1 MVTAMARASDILA
14 LARAELGVKE
24 FPANSNIVK
33 YSRWYGLTGAW
44 CVMFVQWVFAQADA
58 SLLPVRTASCTALMN
73 AAKKAGCWVT
83 SGYQPG
89 DVVIY
94 DWGGDKR
101 PDHCGIVERAYD
113 EGVIAIEGNTA
124 VGNDSNG
131 GEVMRRTRA
140 NKYILGAV
148 RPVYET
154 EDNMDIDIE
163 NLTEEQLVRLAERMQ
178 AALAKRPVSDT
189 LSTEFEKAKN
199 LGITDGSNPNAF
211 CTKAQAAVMVKRAAT
226 P

>member
-1 MVTAMARASDILA
+1 MARAADILA
-14 LARAELGVKE
+14 LARAEIGTKE
-24 FPANSNIVK
+24 SPANSNIVK

-44 CVMFVQWVFAQADA
+44 CVMFVEWVFAQAGA
-58 SLLPVRTASCTALMN
+58 AVLLPVKTASCTALMN

-83 SGYQPG
+83 SIYQPG

-94 DWGGDKR
+94 DWGGDR
-101 PDHCGIVERAYD
+101 VPDHCGIVERAYED
-113 EGVIAIEGNTA
+113 GVIAIEGNTA

-148 RPVYET
+148 RPSYET
-154 EDNMDIDIE
+154 EDDMDIE
-163 NLTEEQLVRLAERMQ
+163 KLTEDQLIRLAEKMQ

-189 LSTEFEKAKN
+189 LAPELEEAKAM
-199 LGITDGSNPNAF
+199 GITDGSNPNAL
-211 CTKAQAAVMVKRAAT
+211 CTRLQAAVMVKRAVGK
-226 P
+226 

>member
-1 MVTAMARASDILA
+1 MARAADILA
-14 LARAELGVKE
+14 LARAELGTKE
-24 FPANSNIVK
+24 SPANSNIVK
-33 YSRWYGLTGAW
+33 YSKWYGLTGAW
-44 CVMFVQWVFAQADA
+44 CMMFVQWVFAQAGA
-58 SLLPVRTASCTALMN
+58 AALLPVKTSSCTSLMN
-73 AAKKAGCWVT
+73 AAKAAGCWVT
-83 SGYQPG
+83 SDYCPG

-94 DWGGDKR
+94 DWGGDKA
-101 PDHCGIVERAYD
+101 PDHCGIVERSYG
-113 EGVIAIEGNTA
+113 ESVIAIEGNTA

-189 LSTEFEKAKN
+189 LSSEFEVAKN
-199 LGITDGSNPNAF
+199 LGITDGRNPNAF
-211 CTKAQAAVMVKRAAT
+211 CTKAQAAVMAKRAVK
-226 P
+226 

>member
-1 MVTAMARASDILA
+1 MAQAADILA
-14 LARAELGVKE
+14 LARAELGTKE
-24 FPANSNIVK
+24 SPANSNIVK
-33 YSRWYGLTGAW
+33 YSKWYGLTGAW
-44 CVMFVQWVFAQADA
+44 CMMFVQWVFAQAGAA
-58 SLLPVRTASCTALMN
+58 SLLPVKTASCTALMN

-94 DWGGDKR
+94 DWGGDKG
-101 PDHCGIVERAYD
+101 PDHCGIVERSYG
-113 EGVIAIEGNTA
+113 ESVIAIEGNTA

-148 RPVYET
+148 RPGYET
-154 EDNMDIDIE
+154 EEDMDIE
-163 NLTEEQLVRLAERMQ
+163 KLTEEQLIRLAERMQ
-178 AALAKRPVSDT
+178 AALGKRPVGST
-189 LSTEFEKAKN
+189 LAPELEEAKA

-211 CTKAQAAVMVKRAAT
+211 CTRAQAAVMVKRSVEK
-226 P
+226 